1 MNTPTET
8 APRRL
13 PRTIAIVTAVTL
25 AALALL
31 YTLAGFVLLPWYA
44 KRELPRMLEE
54 QLQRRAHVG
63 EISFNPFTL
72 ALEADD
78 FALTERDGRP
88 LVSFKHAVVDVEWR
102 SLAQRAIVFGEIR
115 LDAPALHVAISPEG
129 RLNLAALAGNQPAVS
144 HESNPAATPR
154 FVIGDLQIDHGLI
167 AFEDQR
173 VGYKNRFE
181 DLTFKLSSLSTF
193 EKDEGPYTLT
203 ARTSGGARTLGE
215 PTVVLSTRDRP

>member
-1 MNTPTET
+1 MPAKAATKPTTKPET
-8 APRRL
+8 KGRKRE
-13 PRTIAIVTAVTL
+13 IAGIAL
-25 AALALL
+25 LGFGIFSLLALISMHAGSGRLMGPGGAATASGL
-31 YTLAGFVLLPWYA
+31 YTLAGFVLLLWYA

-115 LDAPALHVAISPEG
+115 LDAPALHVAISPVLLGRGERLFEG
-129 RLNLAALAGNQPAVS
+129 TDLRAAGFECVQFVAS
-144 HESNPAATPR
+144 EKAT
-154 FVIGDLQIDHGLI
+154 H
-167 AFEDQR
+167 
-173 VGYKNRFE
+173 
-181 DLTFKLSSLSTF
+181 
-193 EKDEGPYTLT
+193 
-203 ARTSGGARTLGE
+203 
-215 PTVVLSTRDRP
+215 VVLRRRGHNGG